1 MRTLLCEPGNLWGML
16 NGPQT
21 NTHTHRDTKLKL
33 QSRPNPTIYLCN
45 LAIMTWVEGE
55 KFDPIFLIFHLFL
68 STLPTISNHISW
80 THQRRSMWRR
90 NKKKTKH
97 IKIAKITGKMKRP
110 RGIIIA
116 ERQGYWRVNRV
127 CAINFYE
134 LVKALKELW
143 FSLGYIF
150 FLIFCCWLFYD
161 KITML
166 RTIRWNDAENLTR
179 AICDDI
185 IKIRGV

>member
-90 NKKKTKH
+90 NKKKNKTYKNREDYRKNETPARYH
-97 IKIAKITGKMKRP
+97 HRREARLLACKSGVCHQFLWIGESIK
-110 RGIIIA
+110 
-116 ERQGYWRVNRV
+116 RVMV
-127 CAINFYE
+127 
-134 LVKALKELW
+134 
-143 FSLGYIF
+143 FSWLHF